1 MSDIWVICQKCQFKE
16 RKGWKDYSFSWSHRN
31 SEVRHALQTS
41 RVCHIEIFNFWIQL
55 KYFSPENLQWYSL
68 FLISF
73 NGTNLRDLITRQTY
87 VVLQAFGVTWAM
99 SHLRAFVA
107 NQGLSRIRAFF
118 YVLSRLL
125 LRHWRFCS
133 DFVQISAQKIGFW
146 DLWWHMIILRK
157 PRYVY
162 PTKY

>member
-87 VVLQAFGVTWAM
+87 VVLQAFGAGDFY
-99 SHLRAFVA
+99 SDIDDFAQILCKYLLKKLAF
-107 NQGLSRIRAFF
+107 RISTAIHATPSAT
-118 YVLSRLL
+118 LNTTIKESTQLNMLL
-125 LRHWRFCS
+125 F
-133 DFVQISAQKIGFW
+133 
-146 DLWWHMIILRK
+146 
-157 PRYVY
+157 
-162 PTKY
+162 